1 MISCLP
7 LTSQAQELYVRS
19 NPRPNQAHPA
29 HAAQGGV
36 TLGPEQG
43 ELGAGFG
50 YLGAHTHTHT
60 NRYGS
65 VSPSRLE
72 AGCGRSKHCICP
84 IFLSD
89 DRHLSFMATICA
101 GCSIRDLALLSIL
114 WIEKAVSV
122 IARAEVK
129 SEGQQSGRACW
140 IVLSFERLR
149 S

>member
-1 MISCLP
+1 VIHGSNSGPEQMISCLP

-19 NPRPNQAHPA
+19 NPRPNQAYPA

-50 YLGAHTHTHT
+50 DLGAHT

-65 VSPSRLE
+65 VSPSGLE

-89 DRHLSFMATICA
+89 DP
-101 GCSIRDLALLSIL
+101 AL
-114 WIEKAVSV
+114 
-122 IARAEVK
+122 
-129 SEGQQSGRACW
+129 
-140 IVLSFERLR
+140 VLHGYNLR
-149 S
+149 RM